1 MEQQHLCILLHSN
14 YSAICRQLLSAL
26 QECPV
31 NIYSLTGLHLLCV
44 DNEKIRKK
52 ITQCKKIEITSVPTL
67 LIISGTTL
75 EKYEGQDVFDW
86 IDTIVNKYL
95 PPQEKYSPPPPPLP
109 PPPPQP
115 PSPQEEYEYEYDE
128 EQPPPRK
135 QAPPPRKQAPPPR
148 KQAPPPRKPQPIL
161 EDLDDEDNNNSTTI
175 EDLDSD
181 GETEDIPTPP
191 AGVRNGPGGYDLS
204 SNFGKKEER
213 PAQKSNETSDSKSS
227 LMASAMA
234 MQKERESD
242 TDKSGGKQKLM

>member
-31 NIYSLTGLHLLCV
+31 NIYTLTGLSLLCV

-67 LIISGTTL
+67 LIISGNTL

-95 PPQEKYSPPPPPLP
+95 PPQENYLP

-115 PSPQEEYEYEYDE
+115 PTPPPPHDEYEYEE
-128 EQPPPRK
+128 EEEETPPPPRK
-135 QAPPPRKQAPPPR
+135 
-148 KQAPPPRKPQPIL
+148 APPPRKPIL
-161 EDLDDEDNNNSTTI
+161 EDLDEEDNKQSTII

-181 GETEDIPTPP
+181 EETEDIPTPP

>member
-31 NIYSLTGLHLLCV
+31 NIYTLTGLSLLCV

-67 LIISGTTL
+67 LIISGNTL

-95 PPQEKYSPPPPPLP
+95 PPQENYLP

-115 PSPQEEYEYEYDE
+115 PTPPPPHDEYEYEE
-128 EQPPPRK
+128 EEEETPPPPRK
-135 QAPPPRKQAPPPR
+135 
-148 KQAPPPRKPQPIL
+148 APPPRKPIL
-161 EDLDDEDNNNSTTI
+161 EDLDEEDNKQSTII

-181 GETEDIPTPP
+181 EETEDIPTPP

-242 TDKSGGKQKLM
+242 TDKSAGKQKLM

>member
-31 NIYSLTGLHLLCV
+31 NIYSLTGLSLLCV

-52 ITQCKKIEITSVPTL
+52 ITQCRKIEITSVPTL

-95 PPQEKYSPPPPPLP
+95 PPQENYPPPQENYPPPPPP
-109 PPPPQP
+109 PP
-115 PSPQEEYEYEYDE
+115 PQEEYEYEYDE
-128 EQPPPRK
+128 EEQLPPPRK
-135 QAPPPRKQAPPPR
+135 QPPPPRKQPPPPR
-148 KQAPPPRKPQPIL
+148 KQPPPPRKQQPIL
-161 EDLDDEDNNNSTTI
+161 EDLDAEDTTTI

-181 GETEDIPTPP
+181 GETEDIITPP

-204 SNFGKKEER
+204 NNFGKKEER

-242 TDKSGGKQKLM
+242 TDKSAGKQKLM